1 MKRIAA
7 FTLLELLIGM
17 ILSSIVIGFCYT
29 GYSIIHKQYLNY
41 NIIKKQNT
49 AAIQL
54 NSILNTDFIN
64 TGYVM
69 YDTDKL
75 ILNSKNKVQLQYEFK
90 ENYILR
96 GANGLTDT
104 FMFSPVNISPEYLKE
119 SESLPISIIN
129 EFSFEAV
136 ILGELEHFHFI
147 KEYSAE
153 TMIRLQME
161 NSSN

>member
-1 MKRIAA
+1 MKQISA

-41 NIIKKQNT
+41 NTIKRQNT
-49 AAIQL
+49 SAIQL

-64 TGYVM
+64 AESIM
-69 YDTDKL
+69 YGTDKL
-75 ILNSKNKVQLQYEFK
+75 ILNSDNKVQLQYEFK
-90 ENYILR
+90 QDYILR
-96 GANGLTDT
+96 SANGLTDT
-104 FMFSPVNISPEYLKE
+104 FIFSPVNIKPEYLKE
-119 SESLPISIIN
+119 STSLPLAIIN
-129 EFSFEAV
+129 EFSFDAV
-136 ILGELEHFHFI
+136 ILGELEHFHFV

>member
-1 MKRIAA
+1 MKQISA

-41 NIIKKQNT
+41 NNIKRENT
-49 AAIQL
+49 NAIQL
-54 NSILNTDFIN
+54 NSILNTDFVN
-64 TGYVM
+64 AGYVM
-69 YDTDKL
+69 YDGDKL
-75 ILNSKNKVQLQYEFK
+75 ILNSENKDQLQYEFK

-96 GANGLTDT
+96 STSGLIDS

-119 SESLPISIIN
+119 STRLPLAIIN
-129 EFSFEAV
+129 EFSFDVV

>member
-1 MKRIAA
+1 MKQISA

-41 NIIKKQNT
+41 NMIKRQNT
-49 AAIQL
+49 SAIQL
-54 NSILNTDFIN
+54 NSILNTDFVN
-64 TGYVM
+64 AGYVM
-69 YDTDKL
+69 YDSDKL
-75 ILNSKNKVQLQYEFK
+75 ILNSESKSQLPYEFK

-96 GANGLTDT
+96 SANGLTDT
-104 FMFSPVNISPEYLKE
+104 FMFSPVNIKPEYLKE
-119 SESLPISIIN
+119 SSGLPLAIIS
-129 EFSFEAV
+129 EFSFDAI

>member
-1 MKRIAA
+1 MKRISA

-29 GYSIIHKQYLNY
+29 SYSIIHKQYLNY
-41 NIIKKQNT
+41 NTIKRQNT

-64 TGYVM
+64 AEYIM

-75 ILNSKNKVQLQYEFK
+75 IFNSENKVHLHYEFK

-96 GANGLTDT
+96 VDNGLTDT
-104 FMFSPVNISPEYLKE
+104 FMFAPLNIITGYLKE
-119 SESLPISIIN
+119 STKLSLAMAD
-129 EFSFEAV
+129 EFSFGA
-136 ILGELEHFHFI
+136 IIHGELEHFHFI

-161 NSSN
+161 NQGN

>member
-1 MKRIAA
+1 MKQISA

-41 NIIKKQNT
+41 NVIKRQNT

-54 NSILNTDFIN
+54 NSILNADFIN
-64 TGYVM
+64 AESVIYN
-69 YDTDKL
+69 TDKL
-75 ILNSKNKVQLQYEFK
+75 ILNSDKIQLQYGFQ

-96 GANGLTDT
+96 ENNGVTDT
-104 FMFSPVNISPEYLKE
+104 FMFSPFNIIPEFLKE
-119 SESLPISIIN
+119 STSLPLAIIN
-129 EFSFEAV
+129 EFSFDAI